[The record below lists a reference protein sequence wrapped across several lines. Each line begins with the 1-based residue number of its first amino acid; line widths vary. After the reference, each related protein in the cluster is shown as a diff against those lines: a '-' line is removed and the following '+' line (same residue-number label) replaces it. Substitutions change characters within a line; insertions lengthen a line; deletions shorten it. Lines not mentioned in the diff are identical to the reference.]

1 MLDISAEIRAN
12 RRGAERRGKGGPLGG
27 EPNARFGG
35 NMGYVDHL
43 KIGGRR
49 HGGRLDGEDSRDGDE
64 AADMLE
70 HAGGLGGG
78 GDARRRYKN
87 TYLDVHGIFEADIR
101 RDVVLEVFIYIPEHI
116 RRDVN
121 GVDVRSGRGSE
132 LHPTAREAVVGVLF
146 SALAMLTSLLHH
158 RGGGGSVSDHPQRH

>member
-64 AADMLE
+64 AADML
-70 HAGGLGGG
+70 
-78 GDARRRYKN
+78 
-87 TYLDVHGIFEADIR
+87 
-101 RDVVLEVFIYIPEHI
+101 VLRWKSDQP
-116 RRDVN
+116 
-121 GVDVRSGRGSE
+121 
-132 LHPTAREAVVGVLF
+132 
-146 SALAMLTSLLHH
+146 H
-158 RGGGGSVSDHPQRH
+158 RGLNLGPPKCTGLLYH